1 MKIARANFRKVSNYS
16 GNEMIK
22 GRATFGKMTSFNPYT
37 PANETNEG
45 KYKYFAF
52 IAFADVKGK
61 IQKICASVP
70 NYVYEDI
77 DFSQGDS
84 VNIVGRVGRDWDR
97 EEIIIY
103 TIVGLANNHPDKS
116 DKKQEDNLKEE
127 KPPSDKETIETM
139 KDMVNTFINTP
150 PTASAE
156 ERRSLMDKVDLL
168 KILRNN
174 RGFVGETT
182 RVLSEFYF
190 NLDNFSSHPLRD
202 KAYKLIDHRNSL
214 YKKIDVVQELSA
226 EEEQELISI
235 SNKNLPFI
243 FTVFFCVEN
252 FNDKKIKNE
261 FRPNLKL
268 IYTVA
273 VEEHQKTAE
282 NMNKNPLIEH
292 LSDEQEEFLIEIL
305 AKRFNI

>member
-1 MKIARANFRKVSNYS
+1 MKAIKIIIGIFLSIGLLLGGIPTFFSDLSNGVDGAVLFGEAFGIILFGVIIYYLFS
-16 GNEMIK
+16 TTSNSKKESNEVIQK
-22 GRATFGKMTSFNPYT
+22 NEENDNLPFSSNADDDDLPFSTNEDDDGLPYT
-37 PANETNEG
+37 PNDNGFNES
-45 KYKYFAF
+45 
-52 IAFADVKGK
+52 D
-61 IQKICASVP
+61 
-70 NYVYEDI
+70 
-77 DFSQGDS
+77 
-84 VNIVGRVGRDWDR
+84 
-97 EEIIIY
+97 
-103 TIVGLANNHPDKS
+103 
-116 DKKQEDNLKEE
+116 DKKESNLSEE
-127 KPPSDKETIETM
+127 KSPSDEETIETM

-190 NLDNFSSHPLRD
+190 NLDNFSSHALRD

-214 YKKIDVVQELSA
+214 YKKTDVVQELSA

-252 FNDKKIKNE
+252 FSDKKIKNE
-261 FRPNLKL
+261 FWPNLKL

-282 NMNKNPLIEH
+282 NMNNNPLIED
-292 LSDEQEEFLIEIL
+292 LNDEQEEFLIEIL
-305 AKRFNI
+305 AKRFNV